1 MPFKIELNDAYK
13 AFTFDQDKILP
24 PEETVKRFKEKL
36 KKVNLDIL
44 KGTVR
49 IDNKRLDIPVYFS
62 LCGKDAYNII
72 GTKKQ
77 MGKGGTPSQA
87 EASAVMELAE
97 RFSFFSFTKNPDNF
111 FTERFCNLK
120 DKALP
125 FDMIARSVHDESPDL
140 PATRKIFENLP
151 LKWTWAYNLT
161 CQEETLV
168 PFDWFFAINEFNGP
182 SAGNCVEEAISQ
194 GICEIIERHTSSVV
208 SHKKFKVPAIRVDSA
223 TDSLVV
229 EMIGK
234 YRKVGVK
241 LFVSDFTLDTGIP
254 TVGVLAYDPNTFPG
268 LSEIVWT
275 AGTTPNPQKA
285 FSRALTEV
293 AQLAGDF
300 DTASNYVASGL
311 PKFKKQDDADYIM
324 NPGKEIDIGALPDLS
339 DENIKIEV
347 QNCLTALANI
357 GMEVLI
363 INTTHADLEIPA
375 FYTIIPGAHFR
386 ERALGTS
393 VGMFSAKHI
402 ATNRSPLEAIAELNK
417 IDQDIPGKYY
427 VQFYLGSCHI
437 TLDDPKSALKYFEA
451 ALNLDPHE
459 QDVPSIYSYMGVALK
474 DMGEYRKAL
483 EVLQKGEQLDQERTD
498 IYNLMGFCHFKLKEH
513 EAAIE
518 NFRKVIDLDP
528 SSAIDYANIASNYRD
543 MGLRTKAIRYYEMA
557 LALDSSIEFAK
568 KNLKKLKRAG
578 KLIRCRKCPI
588 LFFTSAVHWFIS
600 FKIFDVRCLSD
611 FVLSKRA
618 ATAPIS
624 VKNT

>member
-1 MPFKIELNDAYK
+1 MPFKIELKDAYK

-97 RFSFFSFTKNPDNF
+97 RFSFFSFIKNPDNF

-120 DKALP
+120 DNALP
-125 FDMIARSVHDESPDL
+125 FDMIARSVHDESSDL
-140 PATRKIFENLP
+140 PASRKIFENLP

-161 CQEETLV
+161 RQEETLV

-208 SHKKFKVPAIRVDSA
+208 SHKQFKVPAIRADSA

-229 EMIGK
+229 EMVGK

-254 TVGVLAYDPNTFPG
+254 TVGVLAYDPNTFPQ

-311 PKFKKQDDADYIM
+311 PKFKKLADADYIM
-324 NPGKEIDIGALPDLS
+324 NPGKEIDIAALPDLS

-347 QNCLTALANI
+347 QNCLAALANI

-402 ATNRSPLEAIAELNK
+402 ADNRSPLEAIAELNK
-417 IDQDIPGKYY
+417 IDQVLPGKYY

-437 TLDDPKSALKYFEA
+437 ALDDPRSALKYFDK
-451 ALNLDPHE
+451 ALDLDPHE

-518 NFRKVIDLDP
+518 NFKKVIDLDP

-543 MGLRTKAIRYYEMA
+543 MGLRAKAIRYYEMA
-557 LALDSSIEFAK
+557 LTLDSSIKFAK
-568 KNLKKLKRAG
+568 ENLKKLKRQEG
-578 KLIRCRKCPI
+578 
-588 LFFTSAVHWFIS
+588 
-600 FKIFDVRCLSD
+600 
-611 FVLSKRA
+611 
-618 ATAPIS
+618 
-624 VKNT
+624 